1 MTLELNKI
9 IESVLFAAAS
19 SRVEIVVT
27 FLALLELI
35 RLKRL
40 KVRQEES
47 FGEIRVIK
55 VA

>member
-1 MTLELNKI
+1 MIFGE
-9 IESVLFAAAS
+9 LFANAS
-19 SRVEIVVT
+19 SRAEVVVT

-40 KVRQEES
+40 KVVQVEA
-47 FGEIRVIK
+47 FGEIRVLK